1 MSIQVQLMD
10 DLKTSMKNKDKLRK
24 NVITM
29 VRAAVKQREVD
40 ERVELNDEDVID
52 IISKQVKQN
61 KDAILEF
68 QKGDRQDLVDQTQSE
83 IDILLEYLPLQ
94 LTEEE
99 LDVIVKAAIKEVNAE
114 TVKDIGKVMGNVLP
128 KIKGKADGSLVNKL
142 VRQHLK

>member
-1 MSIQVQLMD
+1 MSMQVQLMD